1 MIPDCRVLEAKHEM
15 FPEVAIVCKEHDK
28 VHKINYIRHGPF
40 NIDGHTPVIKVIL
53 TLAIIR
59 KHASR
64 HQQVRRV
71 YLHSIAKLIT
81 TQAHTK

>member
-1 MIPDCRVLEAKHEM
+1 MISDCRVLEAKHEM

-28 VHKINYIRHGPF
+28 VHQINYIRH
-40 NIDGHTPVIKVIL
+40 DGHTPVIKVIL
-53 TLAIIR
+53 SLAIIR

-71 YLHSIAKLIT
+71 YLHSIAKFIT